1 MSGDQEIKRLGDKE
15 NSKIMNL
22 KKGLIGFSVAF
33 GWLLLLSQL
42 SCAQTV
48 YSFTSWDFPAHYIR
62 HQGLKGFI
70 HEISDDLGKKDA
82 TFRYVPG
89 LAGNVVHLNPSTIR
103 TIF

>member
-1 MSGDQEIKRLGDKE
+1 
-15 NSKIMNL
+15 MNL